1 MHTSSKQAHE
11 GEDNV
16 NIGVIVTIAGGRH
29 SETDD
34 ERGAPRKRI
43 DNNANAKATSQ
54 LLMGLPVGS
63 CDVLG
68 QSIID
73 RVVARLRGF
82 GAQRISIISEGPL
95 PGCTASSASG
105 SLYRTGSTPGF
116 WPAWDSVVSEYL
128 NQGVET
134 LLLVRLGPY
143 VELDLRDLLRF
154 HRESAS
160 PLTQVYN
167 RHTAL
172 DLVVV
177 DAAPL
182 REGTGSFRTRLSALI
197 PQRQRYSFTGY
208 TNLLAEPADCRRLVQ
223 DAFSGQCGMRP
234 VGREVRSG
242 IWYGERARVDRSATI
257 LAPAFIG
264 AETCIEASCTIS
276 GATAVERQCEVDCG
290 TTVDD
295 CCVLPGTYLGMGL
308 NVQHALVKGSK
319 LFHLNRDIEVEIGDS
334 RLIGTT
340 SPSRQLSRRARSVLG
355 PSGTFG
361 LNLVTRSSQLASLLT
376 TRRFGRGD

>member
-1 MHTSSKQAHE
+1 
-11 GEDNV
+11 V
-16 NIGVIVTIAGGRH
+16 NIGVIVTIAGHRP
-29 SETDD
+29 SESDD
-34 ERGAPRKRI
+34 GKGAPRKRI
-43 DNNANAKATSQ
+43 ENANAKTTSQ
-54 LLMGLPVGS
+54 LLMGSPMGS

-73 RVVARLRGF
+73 RVVARLRGS

-95 PGCTASSASG
+95 PGCTANSASS

-128 NQGVET
+128 NHGVET
-134 LLLVRLGPY
+134 LLLLRLGAY
-143 VELDLRDLLRF
+143 VELDLLDLLRF
-154 HRESAS
+154 HRDTPS
-160 PLTQVYN
+160 PLTQVYH

-172 DLVVV
+172 DAVLV

-182 REGTGSFRTRLSALI
+182 REGMGSFRTRLSTLI
-197 PQRQRYSFTGY
+197 PQRQGYSFAGY
-208 TNLLAEPADCRRLVQ
+208 TNLLAGPADFRRLVQ
-223 DAFSGQCGMRP
+223 DALSGQCGIRP
-234 VGREVRSG
+234 VGREVRPG
-242 IWYGERARVDRSATI
+242 IWYGEGTRVDRSATI

-264 AETCIEASCTIS
+264 AETCIEASSIIS
-276 GATAVERQCEVDCG
+276 GASAVERQCEVDCG

-308 NVQHALVKGSK
+308 NVQHAVVKGSK
-319 LFHLNRDIEVEIGDS
+319 LFHLNREIEVEISDS

-355 PSGTFG
+355 PGRMFG
-361 LNLVTRSSQLASLLT
+361 SSLVTRSSQLASLLT
-376 TRRFGRGD
+376 TRRFGRSD